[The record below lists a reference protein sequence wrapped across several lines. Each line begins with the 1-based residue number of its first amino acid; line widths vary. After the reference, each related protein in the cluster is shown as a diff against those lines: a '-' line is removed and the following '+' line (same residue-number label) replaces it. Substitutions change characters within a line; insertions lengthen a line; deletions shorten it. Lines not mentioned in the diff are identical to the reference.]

1 MKLNILKKQIR
12 KRLLLFRFLR
22 KVILMIYE
30 KQFSMFTKDKKKK
43 IIHKLT

>member
-22 KVILMIYE
+22 KIILVIYE
-30 KQFSMFTKDKKKK
+30 KQFLMFTKNKEKKF
-43 IIHKLT
+43 IN